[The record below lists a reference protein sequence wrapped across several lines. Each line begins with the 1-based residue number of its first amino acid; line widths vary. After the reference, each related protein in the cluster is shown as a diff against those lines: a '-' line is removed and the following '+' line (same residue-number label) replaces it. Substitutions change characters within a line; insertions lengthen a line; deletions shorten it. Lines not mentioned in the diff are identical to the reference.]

1 LRITTEADLPP
12 GTEPPGQVLQL
23 ILRLMPPKA
32 GFLALISRAMRNLY
46 SRLRVKMTP
55 GGVLP
60 DGVPLSESIKGL
72 MRALERIEPGS
83 AADLEVD
90 AAEGGLLGFDFESD
104 AQFPCVRRWTS

>member
-1 LRITTEADLPP
+1 
-12 GTEPPGQVLQL
+12 
-23 ILRLMPPKA
+23 
-32 GFLALISRAMRNLY
+32 MRNLY

-90 AAEGGLLGFDFESD
+90 AAEGGLLALISRAMRNFH
-104 AQFPCVRRWTS
+104 A